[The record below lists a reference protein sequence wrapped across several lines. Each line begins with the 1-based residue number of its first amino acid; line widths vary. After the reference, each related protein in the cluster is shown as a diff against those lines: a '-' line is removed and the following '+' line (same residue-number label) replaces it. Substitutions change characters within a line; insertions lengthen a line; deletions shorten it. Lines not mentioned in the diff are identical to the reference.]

1 VATKTTFAL
10 HNEAVVAAGVQVR
23 GHSPALTQ
31 SHGASHAQCAVVGR
45 TLVATDAVEAVVH
58 VRSAVQ
64 NHVDAEVTGCRR
76 RVQTQQVAAEVIAS
90 RRGIVPTLSRIEPAA
105 DVVQGVSTTGAEVSD
120 FSPMPAE
127 TLVAIFV
134 GVETVFGAERVAREP
149 SLGPDVVR
157 VVVRGIR
164 LQTQILAL
172 LDHHRAAHGHATPV
186 GRSAVALDGHEAIVD
201 VPVVVYYKHQARVPG
216 RREAVQDR
224 VGVAEVVTSLLG
236 IETAIAIIEFT
247 HALVKFVVAA
257 GSPVR
262 DLPPTATGMD
272 VGREVGIK
280 TRCGLASAARAHD
293 VTFPSGRRREA
304 ARARRFGCIFRSATH
319 FARRVFRNC
328 TSGGGCT
335 CLLAVIQAG

>member
-1 VATKTTFAL
+1 
-10 HNEAVVAAGVQVR
+10 
-23 GHSPALTQ
+23 
-31 SHGASHAQCAVVGR
+31 
-45 TLVATDAVEAVVH
+45 
-58 VRSAVQ
+58 
-64 NHVDAEVTGCRR
+64 
-76 RVQTQQVAAEVIAS
+76 
-90 RRGIVPTLSRIEPAA
+90 
-105 DVVQGVSTTGAEVSD
+105 
-120 FSPMPAE
+120 MPAE

-164 LQTQILAL
+164 LDTQILAL
-172 LDHHRAAHGHATPV
+172 LDHHRAAHAHATPV

-272 VGREVGIK
+272 AGREVGIEAGRNLGA
-280 TRCGLASAARAHD
+280 TAAAAAAELMTAETTLVLRSPTIVGLGVNMHGRPVTLLQVYGTHKAHTAVVRRAL
-293 VTFPSGRRREA
+293 VAIT
-304 ARARRFGCIFRSATH
+304 
-319 FARRVFRNC
+319 
-328 TSGGGCT
+328 
-335 CLLAVIQAG
+335 AVQAVVR

>member
-1 VATKTTFAL
+1 
-10 HNEAVVAAGVQVR
+10 
-23 GHSPALTQ
+23 
-31 SHGASHAQCAVVGR
+31 
-45 TLVATDAVEAVVH
+45 
-58 VRSAVQ
+58 
-64 NHVDAEVTGCRR
+64 
-76 RVQTQQVAAEVIAS
+76 
-90 RRGIVPTLSRIEPAA
+90 
-105 DVVQGVSTTGAEVSD
+105 
-120 FSPMPAE
+120 MPAE

-164 LQTQILAL
+164 LDTQILAL

-224 VGVAEVVTSLLG
+224 VGVAKVVTSLLG

-272 VGREVGIK
+272 AGREVGIEAGRNLGAAAAAAELM
-280 TRCGLASAARAHD
+280 TAETTLVLRSPTIVGLGVNMHGRPHTLLQVHGTQNAHSAVVRRALVAITD
-293 VTFPSGRRREA
+293 VQ
-304 ARARRFGCIFRSATH
+304 
-319 FARRVFRNC
+319 
-328 TSGGGCT
+328 
-335 CLLAVIQAG
+335 AVVR